1 MVRVARES
9 GVSTVYDSLRTLQFY
24 PEKCTDCKLCE
35 LACSAAKEKA
45 YNRHLARLRIE
56 RVALAQV
63 ELHNCKLCAVPA
75 CVEACPW
82 YAIEVADGLQIVLI
96 DAQDC
101 VGCGDC
107 VDACPHNAM
116 RMWPGRLVPLVCD
129 FCAGDPACVAACPTG
144 AIAYDYA
151 KEGH

>member
-1 MVRVARES
+1 VVRDFEVH
-9 GVSTVYDSLRTLQFY
+9 TVYKSLRILQFN

-35 LACSAAKEKA
+35 LACSVAKEQA

-56 RVALAQV
+56 RVQLAEV
-63 ELHNCKLCAVPA
+63 ELHNCKLCAVPG

-82 YAIEVADGLQIVLI
+82 YAIEVADGLQIVTI
-96 DAQDC
+96 DVQDC

-107 VDACPHNAM
+107 VDSCPHHAL
-116 RMWPGRLVPLVCD
+116 RMWPGRLAPLVCD
-129 FCAGDPACVAACPTG
+129 FCAGNPACAAACPTG
-144 AIAYDYA
+144 AITYDYA